1 MNDKYEVTVFTPL
14 YNRANMLRNIYESLL
29 KNTKYRLE
37 WLIIDDGSTDEPEPV
52 LYEIRKECPD
62 EIDIRYIRK
71 QNGGKHTAYNL
82 ALEKANGRYFVCLD
96 SDDTIVNNALNET
109 ITLLKTNIEPAVS
122 GIITLKKDKA
132 GKLLSGI
139 PSKSIKACT
148 IFDLMSK
155 YGGLGEYAFI
165 FKTDVAK
172 RYPFPVFAGEK
183 FISES
188 VVYNKMSIDAIKF
201 LYSDIVLMECEYQA
215 GGLSATIIKNQ
226 KNCPSGFAY
235 EYIGRT
241 ELPITLYKRI
251 IDASKYWAFVWLSG
265 NKKILNVKKSS
276 IIFLGIPLGAVA
288 YLFYRIRFF
297 RER

>member
-1 MNDKYEVTVFTPL
+1 
-14 YNRANMLRNIYESLL
+14 MLRNIYESLL

-172 RYPFPVFAGEK
+172 RYPFPIFAGEK